1 MDEVRVES
9 WLELQ
14 ECLFAGSWHEELH
27 RHRSDFCFRGEADT
41 VNELTTSLM
50 RLGGDYASLEQHLLR
65 SFRRYA
71 PRREVP
77 VDSLWNWLALAKH
90 HNLPT
95 RLLDWSYS
103 PYAALHFVTANTG
116 RYDRDGAVWMVD
128 FVRAREHLPKKLR
141 NGLDGEGGNAF
152 TAEMLQTS
160 APSLR
165 DLDELG
171 DDFVVF
177 FEPPSLDDRIVNQYA
192 LFSLMPDPRAR
203 IDDWLERHPE
213 LVRRVIVPAELKWE
227 VRDKLDQANVTE
239 RVLFPG
245 LDGLSAWLKRYYS
258 PRERFS
264 G

>member
-27 RHRSDFCFRGEADT
+27 RHRSDFCFRGENDAA
-41 VNELTTSLM
+41 NALTTSLM

-65 SFRRYA
+65 SFRKYA

-77 VDSLWNWLALAKH
+77 VDSTWNWLALAKH

-103 PYAALHFVTANTG
+103 PYVALHFVTTNTS
-116 RYDRDGAVWMVD
+116 RFDRDGAVWMVD
-128 FVRAREHLPKKLR
+128 FVAARDHLPKKLR
-141 NGLDGEGGNAF
+141 GALDDEAANTF
-152 TAEMLQTS
+152 SAETLAAC
-160 APSLR
+160 APTLR
-165 DLDELG
+165 DLDALG
-171 DDFVVF
+171 DDFAVF
-177 FEPPSLDDRIVNQYA
+177 FEPPSLDERIVNQYA
-192 LFSLMPDPRAR
+192 LFSLLPSPAAR
-203 IDDWLERHPE
+203 LDVWLERHPE
-213 LVRRVIVPAELKWE
+213 LARRVIVPAELKRE

-245 LDGLSAWLKRYYS
+245 LDGLSAWLRRYYS
-258 PRERFS
+258 PRPERKS
-264 G
+264 